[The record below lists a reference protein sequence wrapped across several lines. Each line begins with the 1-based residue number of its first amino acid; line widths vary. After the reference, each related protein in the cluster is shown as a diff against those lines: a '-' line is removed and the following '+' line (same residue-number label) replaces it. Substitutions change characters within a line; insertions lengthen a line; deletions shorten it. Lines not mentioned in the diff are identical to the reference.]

1 VRERERGNKKISKSE
16 ERNQV
21 RERERGNKRDKKEG
35 EICCSGVCA
44 CVLQILPN
52 GGAVVNVG

>member
-1 VRERERGNKKISKSE
+1 MREREETKGIKK
-16 ERNQV
+16 
-21 RERERGNKRDKKEG
+21 REGFVARA
-35 EICCSGVCA
+35 CV